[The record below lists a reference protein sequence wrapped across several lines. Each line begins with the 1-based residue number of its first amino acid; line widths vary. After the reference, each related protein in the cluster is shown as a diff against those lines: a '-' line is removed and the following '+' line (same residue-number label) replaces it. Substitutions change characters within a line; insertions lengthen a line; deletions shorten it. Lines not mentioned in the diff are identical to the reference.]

1 VSPELGGVK
10 HRVAQ
15 TWRYALSSGADER
28 HAMRTAEV
36 LRALGADEDLIA
48 AGLLHDIAKPS
59 ETRLWHRISG
69 VLLERLAPRIR
80 ERLAHGDGVL
90 ARYLDHPRRGADE
103 ARRRGASERVA
114 RLIARHHERP
124 ADADERLLQHA
135 DREALP

>member
-1 VSPELGGVK
+1 MR

-36 LRALGADEDLIA
+36 LRSLGADDELIA
-48 AGLLHDIAKPS
+48 AGLLHDIAKPR
-59 ETRLWHRISG
+59 ETRLWHRIAG
-69 VLLERLAPRIR
+69 VLLERLAPRAR
-80 ERLAHGDGVL
+80 GRLARGEGVF
-90 ARYLDHPRRGADE
+90 ARYLDHPRRGAE
-103 ARRRGASERVA
+103 QARRRGASERVV

-124 ADADERLLQHA
+124 ADEDERLLQRA